1 MKRIRANN
9 GLPEEKVPPSPHL
22 RLLLNR
28 TLECGG
34 QRQGKHFDSF
44 VSQRGCLVRT
54 GGAANRTLFGLTVMD
69 FSRFFSKP
77 CAYVFSAFNDPSSHL
92 HPHRLDLVAG
102 HLRWM
107 RRRLRGRTLSLA
119 MRQIQAR
126 CREHFA
132 KRTATAKRALH
143 KRLGNLPF
151 VFSFRS
157 KPAFETV
164 VGLTTKIKDFHEV
177 DCKGFVR

>member
-9 GLPEEKVPPSPHL
+9 GVREEEAPPFPHPH
-22 RLLLNR
+22 LLLNR
-28 TLECGG
+28 TLESGG
-34 QRQGKHFDSF
+34 QRQGKHFDPF
-44 VSQRGCLVRT
+44 VSQCGRFVRT
-54 GGAANRTLFGLTVMD
+54 GGAANRPLFSFTVMN
-69 FSRFFSKP
+69 FSRLFSKP
-77 CAYVFSAFNDPSSHL
+77 CAHVFSAFNNLARHL

-107 RRRLRGRTLSLA
+107 RGGLRGRALSLA

-126 CREHFA
+126 RREHFA

-143 KRLGNLPF
+143 ERLGNLSF
-151 VFSFRS
+151 VFSFRR

-164 VGLTTKIKDFHEV
+164 VGLTTEIKDFHEV